1 MWSSNSLNGLNAL
14 ANAVVVF
21 VALVFIL
28 IMAVVVVAAAV
39 VVGAIAAINLDDIS
53 SVLAT

>member
-28 IMAVVVVAAAV
+28 IMAVVVVAV